1 VRLVVTGAAGGLGRS
16 FLLQVPP
23 HHQVHPFTHAEL
35 DVGDR
40 DAVMQT
46 IPLLRPDAIVH
57 LAAFTKVDACET
69 DPARATR
76 DNALGAQHVALAARA
91 CGAAIL
97 HLSTDY
103 VFDGMKGV
111 PYDEM
116 DAPHP
121 LSVYG
126 RTKLAGEGFVRHLV
140 PEHFIVRT
148 SYVYGAG
155 DDYASGALERLGRGE
170 SAGGIRDRTGSP
182 TFVRH
187 LAARI
192 LPLLLTG
199 RFGTYHLAGSEP
211 ACWLDVLERART
223 IGGLPGTVEPQEFAS
238 LGLVAPRP
246 ANSAMVSA
254 YLEHIGI
261 EPLPGLDEAVAEWI
275 GSASARATADGSV
288 EDAAKGPAKD
298 PG

>member
-1 VRLVVTGAAGGLGRS
+1 MRLVVTGATGGLGRA
-16 FLLQVPP
+16 FLRQVPA
-23 HHQVHPFTHAEL
+23 HHQVLAFSHDEL
-35 DVGDR
+35 DVGDH

-57 LAAFTKVDACET
+57 LAAFTQVDRCET

-76 DNALGAQHVALAARA
+76 VNALGAQHVALAARA

-97 HLSTDY
+97 HVSTDY
-103 VFDGMKGV
+103 VFDGMKGL

-116 DAPHP
+116 DAPLP
-121 LSVYG
+121 ISVYG

-140 PEHFIVRT
+140 PEHVIVRA

-155 DDYASGALERLGRGE
+155 DDYASGAVERLRKGE
-170 SAGGIRDRTGSP
+170 SAGGIRDRIGSP

-187 LAARI
+187 LADRL

-199 RFGTYHLAGSEP
+199 RFGTYHVAGSEP
-211 ACWLDVLERART
+211 ACWFDVLERARA

-246 ANSAMVSA
+246 ANSAIVSG

-261 EPLPGLDEAVAEWI
+261 EPLPGLDEAVEEWI
-275 GSASARATADGSV
+275 GSASAGV
-288 EDAAKGPAKD
+288 AAENAG
-298 PG
+298 

>member
-1 VRLVVTGAAGGLGRS
+1 MTGAGGGLGRA
-16 FLLQVPP
+16 FLRQMPP
-23 HHQVHPFTHAEL
+23 HHEAHALSHAEL

-46 IPLLRPDAIVH
+46 IPLVRPDAIVH
-57 LAAFTKVDACET
+57 LAAFTQVDACET

-91 CGAAIL
+91 CGAAVL
-97 HLSTDY
+97 HVSTDY
-103 VFDGMKGV
+103 VFDGTKGV

-116 DAPHP
+116 DGPHP

-126 RTKLAGEGFVRHLV
+126 RTKLAGERFVQRLV

-155 DDYASGALERLGRGE
+155 DDYASGAVGRLRKGE

-187 LAARI
+187 LADRL

-199 RFGTYHLAGSEP
+199 RFGTYHLAGSQP
-211 ACWLDVLERART
+211 ACWFEVLERARA

-246 ANSAMVSA
+246 ANSSMSSA
-254 YLEHIGI
+254 FLEHVGV
-261 EPLPGLDEAVAEWI
+261 EPFPDLDEAVAEWI
-275 GSASARATADGSV
+275 GSAADTSA
-288 EDAAKGPAKD
+288 EDVG
-298 PG
+298 

>member
-1 VRLVVTGAAGGLGRS
+1 VRLVVTGAAGGLGRA
-16 FLLQVPP
+16 FLQQVPA
-23 HHQVHPFTHAEL
+23 HHQIHAFTHDEL

-40 DAVMQT
+40 DAVAQT

-57 LAAFTKVDACET
+57 LAALTQVDACET
-69 DPARATR
+69 NPARATR
-76 DNALGAQHVALAARA
+76 DNALGAQHVALAAQA
-91 CGAAIL
+91 CGAAML
-97 HLSTDY
+97 HVSTDY

-116 DAPHP
+116 DVPHP
-121 LSVYG
+121 ISEYG

-155 DDYASGALERLGRGE
+155 DDYASGAVERLRRGE
-170 SAGGIRDRTGSP
+170 SAGGIRDRIGSP

-187 LAARI
+187 LADRI

-211 ACWLDVLERART
+211 ACWFDVLERARV
-223 IGGLPGTVEPQEFAS
+223 IGRLPGTVEPQEMAS
-238 LGLVAPRP
+238 LGLVAARP
-246 ANSAMVSA
+246 ANSALVSA

-261 EPLPGLDEAVAEWI
+261 EPLPDLDEAVAEWI
-275 GSASARATADGSV
+275 GSASDGIAARGSAG
-288 EDAAKGPAKD
+288 DSTGD
-298 PG
+298 SS